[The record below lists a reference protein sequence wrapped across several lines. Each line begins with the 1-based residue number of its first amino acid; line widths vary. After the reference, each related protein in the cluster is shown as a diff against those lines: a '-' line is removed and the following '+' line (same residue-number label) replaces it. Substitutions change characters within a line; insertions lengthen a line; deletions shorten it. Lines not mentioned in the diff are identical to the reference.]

1 MSSLLRTRVLALCVA
16 ALLLASCGTE
26 ETGSSVPPVTTPET
40 TSLPPTTSSEAVL
53 STLLTELLPVL
64 DPHPPV
70 IDAPSPITALGED
83 LFAELDNTA
92 TDWWYDRVKSDQLGT
107 GYRPAPNAITELLP
121 RYNGIWQYP
130 DPNEPVLFMTM
141 NCGHEYN
148 GQTARILDIVT
159 EKGVP
164 TAFFLNGQFIVNAP
178 DTVRRMTAEG
188 HIVANHGMHHRM
200 APEVLAAEG
209 VQAML
214 EDMEELASF
223 YHRETGL
230 PISHYVRPPSGRFSE
245 RVLALYDA
253 AGYRTVFW
261 DIAHVDWLIDNQPDP
276 AKALAQLVG
285 ELHNGAVIILH
296 PVGSSNVVLLPSLI
310 DQARAAGYRFA
321 SLDEFP
327 ETHIQP

>member
-1 MSSLLRTRVLALCVA
+1 MKRP
-16 ALLLASCGTE
+16 E
-26 ETGSSVPPVTTPET
+26 ETVALPVTRSETPAPELT
-40 TSLPPTTSSEAVL
+40 
-53 STLLTELLPVL
+53 TELQPTL

-92 TDWWYDRVKSDQLGT
+92 TDWWYDRVKRDLLGT
-107 GYRPAPNAITELLP
+107 GYRPAPNANTELLP
-121 RYNGIWQYP
+121 LYNAIWQFP
-130 DPNEPVLFMTM
+130 DPNEPVLFLTM
-141 NCGHEYN
+141 NCGHEHN

-164 TAFFLNGQFIVNAP
+164 TAFFLNGQFIVNTP
-178 DTVRRMTAEG
+178 ETVRRMAMEG

-200 APEVLAAEG
+200 APNVLAAEG

-223 YHRETGL
+223 YHRVTGL
-230 PISHYVRPPSGRFSE
+230 PISRYVRPPAGLFSE

-261 DIAHVDWLIDNQPDP
+261 DMAHVDWIIDDQPDP
-276 AKALAQLVG
+276 ARALQQLVG
-285 ELHNGAVIILH
+285 ELHNGAIIIMH
-296 PVGSSNVVLLPSLI
+296 PVGSSNLEILPSLI

-327 ETHIQP
+327 ETHGAP